1 MLFFYY
7 TFFDRIFSMK
17 FTHSK
22 RFYLII
28 MIALTILCVVKAFQ
42 HFFQQNLQED
52 RTVYLS
58 LWILLSFS
66 SAAGSI
72 YGYIKVFRKKESLRF
87 GEVYHLNTVAAN
99 PIAVRKYKSALLVGW
114 KKLSHRQ
121 KAFARSMA
129 ICLLWGIATLFLTTL
144 WWVWQAPQPWPQYK
158 AVELIYLSIGLGLI
172 TIMGAGLA
180 LDRVWAGPVGYIF
193 SFLQMLWFPV
203 GLFTGSLLMILL
215 KYVARE
221 PIRFRLKRDPYV
233 MGARKKKQSFASQRQ
248 VNNALSFDLDKKDT
262 V

>member
-72 YGYIKVFRKKESLRF
+72 YAYMKVFHKKESLRF
-87 GEVYHLNTVAAN
+87 GEVYH
-99 PIAVRKYKSALLVGW
+99 
-114 KKLSHRQ
+114 
-121 KAFARSMA
+121 
-129 ICLLWGIATLFLTTL
+129 
-144 WWVWQAPQPWPQYK
+144 
-158 AVELIYLSIGLGLI
+158 
-172 TIMGAGLA
+172 
-180 LDRVWAGPVGYIF
+180 
-193 SFLQMLWFPV
+193 
-203 GLFTGSLLMILL
+203 
-215 KYVARE
+215 
-221 PIRFRLKRDPYV
+221 
-233 MGARKKKQSFASQRQ
+233 
-248 VNNALSFDLDKKDT
+248 
-262 V
+262 